1 MILYEASNQRLGVVN
16 MLKKIKKLLKTS
28 LFLCLI
34 LPNQLVQ
41 ATSILSLDEE
51 DRTIVHEA
59 VEDMTYLQNQL
70 QELEKYRISFRF
82 LNTDEGQ
89 VLVNGEIIGDSETG
103 DSRWLFDIYEYNQD
117 NEQTKQTYDLMAYR
131 EFGLAYIKTIKLL
144 NDTGFFEQAYF
155 TESIQNQFTAYTD
168 YYLPISGTELEAITL
183 NQSLLD
189 NLLFMPKSELL
200 GHINPDDVY
209 QLNGNTI
216 IDMERLEI
224 PRGLFQQS
232 GSMALDYFFNIN
244 INEIDHRYMD
254 YDVVASQRFS
264 VSENSKGIGF
274 KTKLES
280 KIADS
285 LMSQS
290 TTVDITPVDY
300 EWESNIS
307 TTHVTDKL
315 TKATITIN
323 PKESI
328 FSVALT
334 GLYEQF
340 MLNIFSNQTADIQ
353 SFNYRLELTIA
364 PTEKEVPSLAE
375 LDTMTL
381 VEFSY
386 LLESSLTK
394 EDQTTTLDIK
404 RLH

>member
-1 MILYEASNQRLGVVN
+1 MILYEASNQRLGAVK
-16 MLKKIKKLLKTS
+16 MLKNMKKLLKMS
-28 LFLCLI
+28 LLLCLI
-34 LPNQLVQ
+34 IPHQVVT
-41 ATSILSLDEE
+41 ATSILSMDEE
-51 DRTIVHEA
+51 ERTSVNELVDNITH
-59 VEDMTYLQNQL
+59 LQHQL
-70 QELEKYRISFRF
+70 EQLEKYRISFRF

-89 VLVNGEIIGDSETG
+89 VLVNGEIVGNSETG
-103 DSRWLFDIYEYNQD
+103 DSRWLFDIYEYD
-117 NEQTKQTYDLMAYR
+117 EGDEPVKLTYDLMAYR

-144 NDTGFFEQAYF
+144 EGTDFFNQTYF
-155 TESIQNQFTAYTD
+155 NESIQSQFAAYTD

-183 NQSLLD
+183 NQRPLD
-189 NLLFMPKSELL
+189 NLLFMPSRELL
-200 GHINPDDVY
+200 SQVDPADIY

-232 GSMALDYFFNIN
+232 GSLALDYFFNIN
-244 INEIDHRYMD
+244 INETDHRYMD
-254 YDVVASQRFS
+254 YDVVASQRFN

-280 KIADS
+280 KITDS
-285 LMSQS
+285 LLSQA
-290 TTVDITPVDY
+290 TAVDIRPADY

-340 MLNIFSNQTADIQ
+340 LLNIFSSQTADIQ

-375 LDTMTL
+375 INTMTL
-381 VEFSY
+381 AEFSY

-404 RLH
+404 KLY